1 MQPPLERA
9 DPHHR
14 RRADEGDVG
23 GEDDARVGHVDDQ
36 VAVRMRGPDL
46 DEFDLPASD
55 VEVQPAG
62 ERVRRPRERYGAVV
76 VWGGHAPK
84 EAATRAQRP
93 AERVGDGALPG
104 PRRACNPEADSRPW
118 CPQNTRAD
126 RASHAPPSRSGPSG
140 PNWPRTSTRNQA
152 AVPRSRSTRPPTTT
166 SSWTPHG
173 GCTGAPPR
181 GPSRRR

>member
-84 EAATRAQRP
+84 EAATRAKRP

-118 CPQNTRAD
+118 CLRILA
-126 RASHAPPSRSGPSG
+126 
-140 PNWPRTSTRNQA
+140 RTG
-152 AVPRSRSTRPPTTT
+152 PPTLRRAGLAL
-166 SSWTPHG
+166 PG
-173 GCTGAPPR
+173 RTGRATALATR
-181 GPSRRR
+181 QR